1 MRKSIVQ
8 VFACLL
14 LATGHSPASAQAPAD
29 NSIRVTPEN
38 FNRAESD
45 LVFGGIVKEGG
56 FGKYSHH
63 REPLG
68 PGYPIV
74 RPFLISTPGR

>member
-1 MRKSIVQ
+1 MRNCTVQ
-8 VFACLL
+8 IFACLL
-14 LATGHSPASAQAPAD
+14 LAIGSSAAFAQTPVD
-29 NSIRVTPEN
+29 NTIRVTPEN

-45 LVFGGIVKEGG
+45 LVFNGVVKQGG

-63 REPLG
+63 REVLG

-74 RPFLISTPGR
+74 RPNRDT